1 MTVRR
6 WWWLAAAVGFSWALA
21 GCVKAPERI
30 EVNVGNDRPPPVD
43 SSRVPN
49 PSTLEEA
56 RAELVK
62 AYQNIQYLEH
72 ENTRLEQKATKY
84 KSERDEY
91 KKKLKKSEHD

>member
-1 MTVRR
+1 MDIPYPRWYPAIAQRR
-6 WWWLAAAVGFSWALA
+6 SRRRFTASPLPPEALTALRQICLGF
-21 GCVKAPERI
+21 
-30 EVNVGNDRPPPVD
+30 RPFP
-43 SSRVPN
+43 
-49 PSTLEEA
+49 EA